1 MEDNYKNELIE
12 ANSAGKRKSNEI
24 SPEAT
29 MQLMQDFTST
39 VIGLSQQ
46 IANNNEAKY
55 RAQAEVMIADIQAK
69 MQEELQSINGYYNI
83 REKQEEHFDKIVT
96 TYQEQ
101 FKVLTDQ
108 LISEENE
115 TKAAK
120 LKWAIEKLESGV
132 GARLDQLAKNIASD
146 QNTRLETSKARSR
159 GLFGFL
165 RKG

>member
-12 ANSAGKRKSNEI
+12 ANSAGNRKANEI

-55 RAQAEVMIADIQAK
+55 KAQAEVMIADIQAK
-69 MQEELQSINGYYNI
+69 MQSEVQDINGYYNT

-96 TYQEQ
+96 AYQES
-101 FKVLTDQ
+101 FKAFADQ
-108 LISEENE
+108 LVSAENE
-115 TKAAK
+115 TKATY
-120 LKWAIEKLESGV
+120 LKWLIERLESGM
-132 GARLDQLAKNIASD
+132 GAELDQLAKNIERE
-146 QNTRLETSKARSR
+146 QNTRLETSKSRSR